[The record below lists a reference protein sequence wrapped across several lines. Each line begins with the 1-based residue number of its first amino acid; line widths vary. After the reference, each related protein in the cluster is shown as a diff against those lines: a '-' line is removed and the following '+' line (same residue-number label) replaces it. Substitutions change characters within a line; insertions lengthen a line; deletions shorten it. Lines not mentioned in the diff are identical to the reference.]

1 MSQLVYTHAVFLTLA
16 AGKKKITVHAVS
28 FFHFK
33 HFPLGEFQR
42 EEFKQISLFFCFFC
56 FFLLAQIQRT
66 VCSQS
71 ACQRAAM
78 WPKQVHF
85 CLEAPPFLS
94 RERPCLSCVSL
105 KLLPPFPFHS
115 APSCERSASQ
125 GPVCWRHVSGLLNAG
140 AGKTQ
145 RPPLGIVG
153 TGGGIECPTAVCVVS
168 CF

>member
-1 MSQLVYTHAVFLTLA
+1 MIAP
-16 AGKKKITVHAVS
+16 AGLHSCCLFNTRGRKKKLLYMLSVS
-28 FFHFK
+28 FTLNIFHWESFSVRSSSK
-33 HFPLGEFQR
+33 SP
-42 EEFKQISLFFCFFC
+42 FFFF

-94 RERPCLSCVSL
+94 RERPCLSRVSL

-145 RPPLGIVG
+145 RPPLGIIG

>member
-1 MSQLVYTHAVFLTLA
+1 MSQLVYAHAVFLTLA
-16 AGKKKITVHAVS
+16 AGKKKLLYMLSVS
-28 FFHFK
+28 FTLNI
-33 HFPLGEFQR
+33 FPLGEFQR
-42 EEFKQISLFFCFFC
+42 EEFKQISPFFC

-94 RERPCLSCVSL
+94 RERPCLSRVSL

-145 RPPLGIVG
+145 RPPLGIIG